1 MHFFMILSC
10 MKMGRMKCGQNFM
23 EIMESYNFCDDD
35 ETFYHDVK
43 DIERYLK
50 TADLEFIF

>member
-1 MHFFMILSC
+1 MYENGTNEMWAEFYGNNSTS
-10 MKMGRMKCGQNFM
+10 MK
-23 EIMESYNFCDDD
+23 IMESYNFCDDD